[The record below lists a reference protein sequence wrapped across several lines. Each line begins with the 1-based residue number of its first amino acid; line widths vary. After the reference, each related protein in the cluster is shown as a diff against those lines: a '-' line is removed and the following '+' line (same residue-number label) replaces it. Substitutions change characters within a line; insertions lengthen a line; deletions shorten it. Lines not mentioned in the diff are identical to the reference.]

1 MLAVT
6 SISSDNFQIIIDTNA
21 PTLSEELKDQIENI
35 WMAQQNKK
43 RRKLYNNYIISAVC
57 VSKECIHCC
66 LVEYKYFIAQHTQPN
81 LYKFLKVRPVAV
93 SGLLICDD
101 GVVFGRRNKS
111 TTQDAGLLELVPS
124 GGIEYNQKQNSINVD
139 YINQI
144 LIELKEETGI
154 ERESIINMYPYCLI
168 ENELSHVIDIG
179 IAIETNL
186 DKKNINDLHKKK
198 STDEY
203 DVLQIVSDSDLYKFI
218 ELNKNKLV
226 NISYELLY
234 YFLNNV
240 KRH

>member
-1 MLAVT
+1 MLGIT
-6 SISSDNFQIIIDTNA
+6 TISSANFQIIIDSIA
-21 PTLSEELKDQIENI
+21 PTLPEELIDQIENI
-35 WMAQQNKK
+35 WIAQQNKK
-43 RRKLYNNYIISAVC
+43 GNKLYNNYIISAVS
-57 VSKECIHCC
+57 VTKECIHCC
-66 LVEYKYFIAQHTQPN
+66 LVEYKFFIAQHTQPN

-124 GGIEYNQKQNSINVD
+124 GGIEYNQKLDSINVD
-139 YINQI
+139 YIGQI
-144 LIELKEETGI
+144 LIELNEETGI
-154 ERESIINMYPYCLI
+154 DRKSIINIYPYCFI
-168 ENELSHVIDIG
+168 EDELSHVIDIG

-186 DKKNINDLHKKK
+186 DKKNINDLYKKK

-203 DVLQIVSDSDLYKFI
+203 DNLQIVSDSDLYNFI
-218 ELNKNKLV
+218 ELNKYKLV

-234 YFLNNV
+234 FYLNNV